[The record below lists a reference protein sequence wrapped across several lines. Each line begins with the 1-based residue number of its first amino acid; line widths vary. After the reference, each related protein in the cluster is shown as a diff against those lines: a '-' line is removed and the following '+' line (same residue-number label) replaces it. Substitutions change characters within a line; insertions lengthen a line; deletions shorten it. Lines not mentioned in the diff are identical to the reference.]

1 MKFLWII
8 ASLLLLVGVGLGI
21 PAWQLGY
28 FNLPGETIPFTV
40 QKGENF
46 ALLARR
52 LQAEGVISSERALRW
67 YVNLSA
73 PSKSLKRGEFGLYK
87 NMPIPQ
93 VVRALTEGKPMEYKF
108 TVPEGFNLYQIAES
122 IEAKGFAKKADFI
135 AAAKSPE
142 VVGLLP
148 TLRPG
153 EKLPRSIEGYIFPD
167 TYMLQKVFSAR
178 EIAQA
183 MVGRFREV
191 YQQLAPEMNGS
202 ATVRELG
209 LSPHEVVVLASIVEK
224 ETGAAEERPLIASVF
239 VNRLRKKMRLQTD
252 PTIIYAIWE
261 ATGAWNGNIRRRDL
275 DEKNDFN
282 TYQMS
287 GLPAGPIANP
297 GANAIRAV
305 LNPATSDYLFF
316 VSKNNGTHIF
326 SKDYGAHNKA
336 VQETQLKRSA
346 REGKSWRD
354 LPAEQRAK

>member
-8 ASLLLLVGVGLGI
+8 IGLVVFLGVGVGL

-28 FNLPGETIPFTV
+28 FTLPGETIPFTV

-46 ALLARR
+46 ALLAKK
-52 LQAEGVISSERALRW
+52 LQSQGVIQSERAFRW
-67 YVNLSA
+67 YVAFSS

-122 IEAKGFAKKADFI
+122 LEAKGFAAKADFI
-135 AAAKSPE
+135 AAAKNPE
-142 VVGLLP
+142 VIRAIP
-148 TLRPG
+148 TLREG
-153 EKLPRSIEGYIFPD
+153 EKHPRSIEGYIYPD
-167 TYMLQKVFSAR
+167 TYLLQKVFSAR
-178 EIAQA
+178 EIAQL
-183 MVGRFREV
+183 MVVRFRDA
-191 YQQLAPEMNGS
+191 YKQIAPELAAS
-202 ATVRELG
+202 ATVAELG

-239 VNRLRKKMRLQTD
+239 TNRLRKRMRLQTD
-252 PTIIYAIWE
+252 PTIIYGIYD

-275 DEKNDFN
+275 DEKNDYN
-282 TYQMS
+282 TYQMN

-297 GANAIRAV
+297 GTNAIRAV
-305 LNPATSDYLFF
+305 LNPATSDFLFF

-326 SKDYGAHNKA
+326 SKDYGAHNRA

-354 LPAEQRAK
+354 LPAEQRAR